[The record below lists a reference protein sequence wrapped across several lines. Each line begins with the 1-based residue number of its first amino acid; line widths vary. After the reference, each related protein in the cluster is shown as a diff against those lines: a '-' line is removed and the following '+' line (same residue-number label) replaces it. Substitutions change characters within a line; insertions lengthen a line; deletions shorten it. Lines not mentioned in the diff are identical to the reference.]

1 MAQVSMTVRLDSQLK
16 KQFNELCN
24 EIGMSANTAINVF
37 VKAAVRT
44 RSIPFKIDLNEPE
57 AENPALKRFQ
67 EFRASVVAD
76 DSRPE
81 MTLDEINEEI
91 KLAREE
97 RKRRKQ

>member
-1 MAQVSMTVRLDSQLK
+1 MAQVSMTVRIDSQLK

-91 KLAREE
+91 RLAREE
-97 RKRRKQ
+97 IASRK

>member
-1 MAQVSMTVRLDSQLK
+1 MAQVSMTVRIDSQLK
-16 KQFNELCN
+16 QQFNELCN

-91 KLAREE
+91 RLAREE

>member
-1 MAQVSMTVRLDSQLK
+1 MAQVSMTVRIDSELK

-67 EFRASVVAD
+67 EFRASVVTD

-91 KLAREE
+91 RLAREE